1 MLDNEPK
8 PRKSRNETG
17 KLLGKRGGF
26 INVAVTAEQKARL
39 EALTQGGLIPISKL
53 VRKAIEDFLAANEKI
68 SEGRE
73 VPASDQQ

>member
-1 MLDNEPK
+1 MLENEPK
-8 PRKSRNETG
+8 QSKSRNETG
-17 KLLGKRGGF
+17 QLLGKKGGF
-26 INVAVTAEQKARL
+26 INVAVTAEQRARL

-68 SEGRE
+68 SEGKE